1 VFLLRAFRLLT
12 LLSCLLVH
20 PADGPIQR
28 VAAVDA
34 GVRHHGL
41 VVVAAADGMS
51 ISLQT
56 HHARCVTDKVLLQ
69 SPPIIDASGENMG
82 NDFHSCIIT

>member
-1 VFLLRAFRLLT
+1 LII
-12 LLSCLLVH
+12 H

-34 GVRHHGL
+34 GVFHHGL
-41 VVVAAADGMS
+41 VVAAAADGMS

-56 HHARCVTDKVLLQ
+56 HHARCVTDRAVVLLQ